1 MEPFTVTLPNR
12 ILVAKW
18 SAGTIQTFKI
28 YDDDEDYEEGIFP
41 TLSGASF
48 WREKGHM

>member
-1 MEPFTVTLPNR
+1 MELFTVTLPNR

-18 SAGTIQTFKI
+18 SAGTIRTFKFS
-28 YDDDEDYEEGIFP
+28 DDDGYEDGIFP

-48 WREKGHM
+48 WREK